1 MRLPAR
7 DRRERLARAA
17 ADLFHERGYDA
28 VSLRD
33 IAARA
38 GVPAGA
44 VFYHFPTKAALATV
58 AADAQLNRAEEI
70 LARAA
75 EGRSPEERLTIIATG
90 LAAGAPLAARH
101 GCPIQRLARDLATD
115 LLRVQPGHPRRV
127 DAVTVRRR
135 FAAVDPGARRG
146 LGGRGEEEDSE
157 ELQHW
162 ICDFTRSLQIP
173 NRAGGADVACFFAYS
188 AAGDLAKEAWRC
200 PFHSYGQPDW
210 QRV

>member
-44 VFYHFPTKAALATV
+44 VFYHFPTKAALATA

-90 LAAGAPLAARH
+90 LADGAPLAARH
-101 GCPIQRLARDLATD
+101 GCPIQRLARDLANGGEAERAARETCIRAAT
-115 LLRVQPGHPRRV
+115 LLRTSVAAELTAGGI
-127 DAVTVRRR
+127 DADRADI
-135 FAAVDPGARRG
+135 AAR
-146 LGGRGEEEDSE
+146 
-157 ELQHW
+157 
-162 ICDFTRSLQIP
+162 DFTARW
-173 NRAGGADVACFFAYS
+173 AGS
-188 AAGDLAKEAWRC
+188 AVLAFLAGDPAPMTDGIAEALNDLRTLL
-200 PFHSYGQPDW
+200 SSGS
-210 QRV
+210 R

>member
-1 MRLPAR
+1 MRLPGR

-101 GCPIQRLARDLATD
+101 GCPIQRLARDLANGGEAERAARETCIRAAT
-115 LLRVQPGHPRRV
+115 LLRTSVAAELTAGGI
-127 DAVTVRRR
+127 DADRADI
-135 FAAVDPGARRG
+135 AAR
-146 LGGRGEEEDSE
+146 
-157 ELQHW
+157 
-162 ICDFTRSLQIP
+162 DFTARW
-173 NRAGGADVACFFAYS
+173 AGS
-188 AAGDLAKEAWRC
+188 AVLAFLAGDPAPMTDGIAAALNDLRTLL
-200 PFHSYGQPDW
+200 SSGS
-210 QRV
+210 R

>member
-44 VFYHFPTKAALATV
+44 VFYHFPTKAALATA

-101 GCPIQRLARDLATD
+101 GCPIQRLARDLANGGEAERAARETCIRAAT
-115 LLRVQPGHPRRV
+115 LLRTSVAAELKAGGV
-127 DAVTVRRR
+127 DADRAEI
-135 FAAVDPGARRG
+135 AAR
-146 LGGRGEEEDSE
+146 
-157 ELQHW
+157 
-162 ICDFTRSLQIP
+162 DFTARW
-173 NRAGGADVACFFAYS
+173 AGS
-188 AAGDLAKEAWRC
+188 AVLAFLAGDPAPMTDGIAAALNDLRTLL
-200 PFHSYGQPDW
+200 SSGS
-210 QRV
+210 R

>member
-101 GCPIQRLARDLATD
+101 GCPIQRLARDLANGGEAERAARETCIRAAT
-115 LLRVQPGHPRRV
+115 LVRTSVAAELTAGGI
-127 DAVTVRRR
+127 DADRADI
-135 FAAVDPGARRG
+135 AAR
-146 LGGRGEEEDSE
+146 
-157 ELQHW
+157 
-162 ICDFTRSLQIP
+162 DFTARW
-173 NRAGGADVACFFAYS
+173 AGS
-188 AAGDLAKEAWRC
+188 AVLAFLAGDPAPMTDGIAAALNDLRTLL
-200 PFHSYGQPDW
+200 SSGS
-210 QRV
+210 R

>member
-101 GCPIQRLARDLATD
+101 GCPIQRLARDLANGGEAERAARETCIRAAT
-115 LLRVQPGHPRRV
+115 LLRTSVAAELTAGGI
-127 DAVTVRRR
+127 DADRADI
-135 FAAVDPGARRG
+135 AAR
-146 LGGRGEEEDSE
+146 
-157 ELQHW
+157 
-162 ICDFTRSLQIP
+162 DFTARW
-173 NRAGGADVACFFAYS
+173 AGS
-188 AAGDLAKEAWRC
+188 AVLAFLAGDPAPMTDGIAAALNDLRTLL
-200 PFHSYGQPDW
+200 SSGS
-210 QRV
+210 R

>member
-44 VFYHFPTKAALATV
+44 VFYHFPTKAALATA

-101 GCPIQRLARDLATD
+101 GCPIQRLARDLANGGEAERAARETCIRAAT
-115 LLRVQPGHPRRV
+115 LLRTSVAAELTAGGI
-127 DAVTVRRR
+127 DADRADI
-135 FAAVDPGARRG
+135 AAR
-146 LGGRGEEEDSE
+146 
-157 ELQHW
+157 
-162 ICDFTRSLQIP
+162 DFTARW
-173 NRAGGADVACFFAYS
+173 AGS
-188 AAGDLAKEAWRC
+188 AVLAFLAGDLAPMTDGIAAALNDLRTLL
-200 PFHSYGQPDW
+200 SSGS
-210 QRV
+210 R

>member
-101 GCPIQRLARDLATD
+101 GCPIQRLARDLANGGEAERAARETCIRAAT
-115 LLRVQPGHPRRV
+115 LLRTSVAAELKAGGV
-127 DAVTVRRR
+127 DADRADI
-135 FAAVDPGARRG
+135 AAR
-146 LGGRGEEEDSE
+146 
-157 ELQHW
+157 
-162 ICDFTRSLQIP
+162 DFTARW
-173 NRAGGADVACFFAYS
+173 AGS
-188 AAGDLAKEAWRC
+188 AVLAFLAGDPAPMTDGIAAALNDLRTLL
-200 PFHSYGQPDW
+200 SSGS
-210 QRV
+210 R

>member
-44 VFYHFPTKAALATV
+44 VFYHFPTKAALATA
-58 AADAQLNRAEEI
+58 AADAQLNRAKEI

-90 LAAGAPLAARH
+90 LADGAPLAARH
-101 GCPIQRLARDLATD
+101 GCPIQRLARDLANGGEAERAARETCIRAAT
-115 LLRVQPGHPRRV
+115 LLRTSVAAELTAGGV
-127 DAVTVRRR
+127 DAGRAEI
-135 FAAVDPGARRG
+135 AAR
-146 LGGRGEEEDSE
+146 
-157 ELQHW
+157 
-162 ICDFTRSLQIP
+162 DFTARW
-173 NRAGGADVACFFAYS
+173 AGS
-188 AAGDLAKEAWRC
+188 AVLAFLAGDPAPMTDGIAAALNDLRTLL
-200 PFHSYGQPDW
+200 SSGS
-210 QRV
+210 R

>member
-44 VFYHFPTKAALATV
+44 VFYHFPTKAALATA

-75 EGRSPEERLTIIATG
+75 DGRSPEERLTIIATG
-90 LAAGAPLAARH
+90 LADGAPLAARH
-101 GCPIQRLARDLATD
+101 GCPIQRLARDLANGGEAERAARETCIRAAT
-115 LLRVQPGHPRRV
+115 LLRTSVAAELTAGGI
-127 DAVTVRRR
+127 DADRADI
-135 FAAVDPGARRG
+135 AAR
-146 LGGRGEEEDSE
+146 
-157 ELQHW
+157 
-162 ICDFTRSLQIP
+162 DFTARW
-173 NRAGGADVACFFAYS
+173 AGS
-188 AAGDLAKEAWRC
+188 AVLAFLAGDPAPMTDGIAAALNDLRTLL
-200 PFHSYGQPDW
+200 SSGS
-210 QRV
+210 R

>member
-38 GVPAGA
+38 GVPAGT
-44 VFYHFPTKAALATV
+44 VFYHFPTKAALATA
-58 AADAQLNRAEEI
+58 AADAQLSRADEI
-70 LARAA
+70 LAQAA

-101 GCPIQRLARDLATD
+101 GCPIQRLARDLANGGEAERAARETCIRAAT
-115 LLRVQPGHPRRV
+115 LLRTSVAAELTAGGV
-127 DAVTVRRR
+127 DADRADI
-135 FAAVDPGARRG
+135 AAR
-146 LGGRGEEEDSE
+146 
-157 ELQHW
+157 
-162 ICDFTRSLQIP
+162 DFTARW
-173 NRAGGADVACFFAYS
+173 AGS
-188 AAGDLAKEAWRC
+188 AVLAFLAGDPAPMTDGIAAALNDLRTLL
-200 PFHSYGQPDW
+200 SSGS
-210 QRV
+210 R

>member
-44 VFYHFPTKAALATV
+44 VFYHFPTKAALATA

-75 EGRSPEERLTIIATG
+75 EGRSPEERVTIIAAG

-101 GCPIQRLARDLATD
+101 GCPIQRLARDLANGGEAERAARETCIRAAT
-115 LLRVQPGHPRRV
+115 LLRTSVAAELTAGGI
-127 DAVTVRRR
+127 DADRADI
-135 FAAVDPGARRG
+135 AAR
-146 LGGRGEEEDSE
+146 
-157 ELQHW
+157 
-162 ICDFTRSLQIP
+162 DFTARW
-173 NRAGGADVACFFAYS
+173 AGS
-188 AAGDLAKEAWRC
+188 AVLAFLAGDPAPMTDGIAAALNDLRTLL
-200 PFHSYGQPDW
+200 SSGS
-210 QRV
+210 R

>member
-58 AADAQLNRAEEI
+58 AADAQLNRAAEI

-101 GCPIQRLARDLATD
+101 GCPIQRLARDLANGGEAERAARETCIRAAT
-115 LLRVQPGHPRRV
+115 LLRTSVAAELTAGGI
-127 DAVTVRRR
+127 DADRADI
-135 FAAVDPGARRG
+135 AAR
-146 LGGRGEEEDSE
+146 
-157 ELQHW
+157 
-162 ICDFTRSLQIP
+162 DFTARW
-173 NRAGGADVACFFAYS
+173 AGNAVLAFL
-188 AAGDLAKEAWRC
+188 AGDPAPMTDGIAAALNDLRTLL
-200 PFHSYGQPDW
+200 SSGS
-210 QRV
+210 R

>member
-75 EGRSPEERLTIIATG
+75 EGRSPEERLTTIATG
-90 LAAGAPLAARH
+90 LADGAPLAARH
-101 GCPIQRLARDLATD
+101 GCPIQRLARDLANGGEAERAARETCIRAAT
-115 LLRVQPGHPRRV
+115 LLRTSVAAELTAGGI
-127 DAVTVRRR
+127 DADRADI
-135 FAAVDPGARRG
+135 AAR
-146 LGGRGEEEDSE
+146 
-157 ELQHW
+157 
-162 ICDFTRSLQIP
+162 DFTARW
-173 NRAGGADVACFFAYS
+173 AGS
-188 AAGDLAKEAWRC
+188 AVLAFLAGDPAPMTDGIAAALNDLRTLL
-200 PFHSYGQPDW
+200 SSGS
-210 QRV
+210 R

>member
-75 EGRSPEERLTIIATG
+75 EGRSPEERLTTIATG
-90 LAAGAPLAARH
+90 LADGAPLAARH
-101 GCPIQRLARDLATD
+101 GCPIQRLARDLANGGETERAARETCIRAAT
-115 LLRVQPGHPRRV
+115 LLRTSVAAELTAGGI
-127 DAVTVRRR
+127 DADRADI
-135 FAAVDPGARRG
+135 AAR
-146 LGGRGEEEDSE
+146 
-157 ELQHW
+157 
-162 ICDFTRSLQIP
+162 DFTARW
-173 NRAGGADVACFFAYS
+173 AGS
-188 AAGDLAKEAWRC
+188 AVLAFLAGDPAPMTDGIAAALNDLRTLL
-200 PFHSYGQPDW
+200 SSGS
-210 QRV
+210 R

>member
-44 VFYHFPTKAALATV
+44 VFYHFPTKAALATA

-90 LAAGAPLAARH
+90 LADGAPLAARH
-101 GCPIQRLARDLATD
+101 GCPIQRLARDLANGGEAERAARETCIRAAT
-115 LLRVQPGHPRRV
+115 LLRTSVAAELTAGGI
-127 DAVTVRRR
+127 DADRADI
-135 FAAVDPGARRG
+135 AAR
-146 LGGRGEEEDSE
+146 
-157 ELQHW
+157 
-162 ICDFTRSLQIP
+162 DFTARW
-173 NRAGGADVACFFAYS
+173 AGS
-188 AAGDLAKEAWRC
+188 AVLAFLAGDPAPMTDGIAAALNDLRTLL
-200 PFHSYGQPDW
+200 SSGS
-210 QRV
+210 R

>member
-101 GCPIQRLARDLATD
+101 GCPIQRLARDLANGGEAERVARETCIRAAT
-115 LLRVQPGHPRRV
+115 LLRTSVAAELKAGGV
-127 DAVTVRRR
+127 DADRADI
-135 FAAVDPGARRG
+135 AAR
-146 LGGRGEEEDSE
+146 
-157 ELQHW
+157 
-162 ICDFTRSLQIP
+162 DFTARW
-173 NRAGGADVACFFAYS
+173 AGS
-188 AAGDLAKEAWRC
+188 AVLAFLAGDPAPMTDGIAAALNDLRTLL
-200 PFHSYGQPDW
+200 SSGS
-210 QRV
+210 R

>member
-44 VFYHFPTKAALATV
+44 VFYHFPTKAALATA

-90 LAAGAPLAARH
+90 LAAGARATHPAGAPLAARH
-101 GCPIQRLARDLATD
+101 GCPIQRLARDLANGGEAERAARETCIRAAT
-115 LLRVQPGHPRRV
+115 LLRTSVAAELKAGGV
-127 DAVTVRRR
+127 DADRAEI
-135 FAAVDPGARRG
+135 AAR
-146 LGGRGEEEDSE
+146 
-157 ELQHW
+157 
-162 ICDFTRSLQIP
+162 DFTARW
-173 NRAGGADVACFFAYS
+173 AGS
-188 AAGDLAKEAWRC
+188 AVLAFLAGDPAPMTDGIAAALNDLRTLL
-200 PFHSYGQPDW
+200 SSGS
-210 QRV
+210 R